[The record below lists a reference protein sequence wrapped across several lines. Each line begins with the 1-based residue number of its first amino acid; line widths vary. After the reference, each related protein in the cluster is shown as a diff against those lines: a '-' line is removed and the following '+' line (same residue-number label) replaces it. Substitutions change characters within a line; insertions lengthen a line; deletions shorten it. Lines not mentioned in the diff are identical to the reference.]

1 MGAVVRYPRTGTT
14 GKVVRIEEIDG
25 RRYAE
30 IDSTGLYYR
39 VDELIGAEKTNEKVE
54 REERSLEEYLKEHR
68 ELQEQL
74 EEVWEVGTIG
84 AARAAVNP
92 RPVWW

>member
-1 MGAVVRYPRTGTT
+1 MSTDEMAVGAIVRYPRTGTT

-39 VDELIGAEKTNEKVE
+39 VDELIGADKTTGKAE

-74 EEVWEVGTIG
+74 EEVWEVGTDRSCEG
-84 AARAAVNP
+84 GG
-92 RPVWW
+92 